1 MSELEQRFSW
11 NGDILRF
18 KEQRNCGWR
27 GWGWRW
33 DEPDWPLRATCPARE
48 PTAVFPARPCAAA
61 APAPL
66 TCLHPA
72 SSLSA
77 RLSAHPPVR
86 DRRPPLRGE
95 WFEAAKGIDPG
106 DLASRRS
113 INAQSSPSH
122 ASHRDPGRVCPRS
135 GRVPGS
141 WIPRARSAEWI
152 SN

>member
-1 MSELEQRFSW
+1 M
-11 NGDILRF
+11 GV
-18 KEQRNCGWR
+18 G
-27 GWGWRW
+27 GGWRW
-33 DEPDWPLRATCPARE
+33 DEPDWPLRATCPAGV

-95 WFEAAKGIDPG
+95 WFEAAKGIDPKDPHAG
-106 DLASRRS
+106 GCIAA
-113 INAQSSPSH
+113 INK
-122 ASHRDPGRVCPRS
+122 CP
-135 GRVPGS
+135 VIAVPCLPPGS
-141 WIPRARSAEWI
+141 GEGVP
-152 SN
+152 